1 MSDTR
6 YLTVGV
12 RMHEDGR
19 LHLGGGNGTAGVES
33 DALYAP
39 ARAARPLSSIPR
51 SASWNG
57 SIAGAASWP

>member
-19 LHLGGGNGTAGVES
+19 LHMGGGNGTAGPES

-39 ARAARPLSSIPR
+39 LARHAQLALIRG
-51 SASWNG
+51 SASSTG